1 MQVEDTV
8 MVNWAPSI
16 VEQYKNSE
24 IVNKPDGFE
33 EKNLKGTVEKVKSF
47 VDRLSQPTPNGDHK
61 FFMEAMLQGLGNS
74 KLGMY
79 SRYHEYATYTKGY
92 SHPETVRLAYM

>member
-1 MQVEDTV
+1 

-24 IVNKPDGFE
+24 IVIKPDGFE
-33 EKNLKGTVEKVKSF
+33 ERNLKGTVETVKSF
-47 VDRLSQPTPNGDHK
+47 VDRLSQPTLHGDHK
-61 FFMEAMLQGLGNS
+61 FFFEAMLQGLGNS

-79 SRYHEYATYTKGY
+79 SRFHEIATYMKGY
-92 SHPETVRLAYM
+92 SDPETVRLAYM

>member
-1 MQVEDTV
+1 MEDTV

-16 VEQYKNSE
+16 VEQYKNPG

-33 EKNLKGTVEKVKSF
+33 QSNFMGTVEKVTSF
-47 VDRLSQPTPNGDHK
+47 VDRLSQPTPQGDHK
-61 FFMEAMLQGLGNS
+61 YFFEAMLQGLGNS
-74 KLGMY
+74 KLGKY
-79 SRYHEYATYTKGY
+79 SKYHGFATYTKGY

>member
-1 MQVEDTV
+1 

-24 IVNKPDGFE
+24 IVKKPDGFE
-33 EKNLKGTVEKVKSF
+33 ERNLKGTVEKVKSF
-47 VDRLSQPTPNGDHK
+47 EDRLSQPTPNGDHK

-74 KLGMY
+74 KLGRY